1 VVSTGAQ
8 RRERLGFSTRRLRHL
23 QFQPHSGQERPPS
36 TIPLT
41 IAGTVSWGNLGET
54 SIGVVSCA
62 QKEDHFNC
70 NYFLKNNTNHTGDY
84 KYGGQLWSTKLVD
97 NFHIDHPLIRGYFEN
112 GLGKR
117 QDVITLGKDEWLWA
131 VQEFAGPTKDI
142 TTVRVVFLGIGNQ
155 SVLVCLPGSE
165 ATGCLPK

>member
-1 VVSTGAQ
+1 MGTALSARITAIAGAVLVVNLVSTSVIYA
-8 RRERLGFSTRRLRHL
+8 
-23 QFQPHSGQERPPS
+23 QERPPS

-117 QDVITLGKDEWLWA
+117 QDVITLGKDEW
-131 VQEFAGPTKDI
+131 FAAAPDFWTAG
-142 TTVRVVFLGIGNQ
+142 
-155 SVLVCLPGSE
+155 
-165 ATGCLPK
+165 